1 MQSVEKWNE
10 EMLYETIEIV
20 IVTVIERSQLKLED
34 LFNLEFFI
42 EELEKWRK
50 LEISL
55 KAKSIPLKQH

>member
-1 MQSVEKWNE
+1 VQSVEKWNE